1 MTRRGDESRTNSH
14 DCGSYMI
21 FLGKLLTLLISD
33 SRKIIDDARS
43 LQGSIF
49 DWKIFST
56 TSHHVINSFL
66 YQFFNMRL
74 IIFQLFW
81 RSPLQRVSP

>member
-1 MTRRGDESRTNSH
+1 
-14 DCGSYMI
+14 
-21 FLGKLLTLLISD
+21 
-33 SRKIIDDARS
+33 
-43 LQGSIF
+43 
-49 DWKIFST
+49 
-56 TSHHVINSFL
+56 L